1 MKEESLH
8 RVLCQREE
16 IIKVMEP
23 IGANNPYLPSSSAED
38 LASIQSDDQQ
48 KPSFDKGKGPREADE
63 PTKADNTTGSY
74 SSSLAAI
81 RQYAEQG
88 PSSMAGPSS
97 PVSPKNLLPKILRK
111 QDPPQQQLPS
121 GINTAPPNRALR
133 GTPVNDT
140 VYIRP
145 KREDSS
151 DSESSTGSLGSHQE
165 PHASLETIP
174 DPKGHREVDPS
185 TLLGGKDIA
194 YKTVIEEMAERNRNE
209 RRLFPETRAK
219 LALRAQAGTFSA
231 SRAIDKLSQSS
242 QRETDPEVQRD
253 EERDNRNLRRREL
266 NKLTQKQTDLSSDSD
281 S

>member
-1 MKEESLH
+1 MKGESLH
-8 RVLCQREE
+8 RVLRQKEE
-16 IIKVMEP
+16 VIKVMEP
-23 IGANNPYLPSSSAED
+23 IGANDPYLPSSSAED

-48 KPSFDKGKGPREADE
+48 KPVLEKGKGPREADE
-63 PTKADNTTGSY
+63 PTKAENTTGSD
-74 SSSLAAI
+74 SSSLAVI
-81 RQYAEQG
+81 GQYAEQG

-97 PVSPKNLLPKILRK
+97 PLSPTKFFPRILRK
-111 QDPPQQQLPS
+111 PDPQQQQLPP
-121 GINTAPPNRALR
+121 GINTAQPNRALR

-174 DPKGHREVDPS
+174 DPKGHTEADPAR
-185 TLLGGKDIA
+185 LLGGKDIA
-194 YKTVIEEMAERNRNE
+194 YKSVIADMAAKNRNE

-219 LALRAQAGTFSA
+219 LALLAHAGTFSG

-242 QRETDPEVQRD
+242 QRETDPNVQKD
-253 EERDNRNLRRREL
+253 EGRNNRNLRQREL
-266 NKLTQKQTDLSSDSD
+266 NELARKQTNLSSDSD